1 MINDY
6 TCPRCHNVF
15 PSINKMLHERIC
27 TEENPVPLNASRL
40 VIPKETELKQDEQN
54 NNQVNN
60 ENNQENK
67 EVIPPIPEF
76 VQNSNNL
83 NKNKMN
89 EVYNFE
95 EIPKQYLCEICNKMI
110 EEKDKADH
118 ILCHDLEKEQEN
130 EVNNNGNNNNDI
142 YDIFGFS
149 EREIAEQRKM
159 ERQFER
165 NKNKRLNRN
174 IRENNNNNNNNNY
187 NNRINNL
194 RNVIN
199 SYSRLDR
206 NNNNNIPNNA
216 NNRRNVNNN
225 NNNNN
230 NNHHNYQN
238 NRNNQVSNGPVVTI
252 SAGQNGNRI
261 ITRVYP
267 NYNEVVDIQQQQ
279 NLNFLP
285 RLNRR
290 NNHNLNNAFIDYGSS
305 LRRGNN
311 ISERFNFFFE
321 EMMDNIHH
329 HPRPTDK
336 QLFNEFPETKIEDIN
351 KLDPEK
357 RNCVI
362 CLEDFKSGE
371 KATLLP
377 CVHLFHKNCI
387 KNWLKSKNSCPICKF
402 ELTRENIN
410 KQNNKYN

>member
-15 PSINKMLHERIC
+15 PSSNKMLHEIKC
-27 TEENPVPLNASRL
+27 TEENPLPLNASRMI
-40 VIPKETELKQDEQN
+40 IPKEINIKQDEQN

-67 EVIPPIPEF
+67 DVIPQIPQF
-76 VQNSNNL
+76 VQNSNSL
-83 NKNKMN
+83 NNNEMN
-89 EVYNFE
+89 EIYNFE

-110 EEKDKADH
+110 DEKDKADH
-118 ILCHDLEKEQEN
+118 LLCHNLEKEQEN
-130 EVNNNGNNNNDI
+130 EINNNGNNNNDI
-142 YDIFGFS
+142 NNIYGFS
-149 EREIAEQRKM
+149 EREIEEQRKI
-159 ERQFER
+159 ERQLER
-165 NKNKRLNRN
+165 NKNKRINQQNRN
-174 IRENNNNNNNNNY
+174 IRENNNH

-199 SYSRLDR
+199 SHGRLDR
-206 NNNNNIPNNA
+206 NNNNINPNNVI
-216 NNRRNVNNN
+216 NRRPNTNN

-230 NNHHNYQN
+230 NNHRNYQS
-238 NRNNQVSNGPVVTI
+238 NRNNQMSNGPVVTI
-252 SAGQNGNRI
+252 SQTNQNGNRI

-267 NYNEVVDIQQQQ
+267 NFNEVVDIQQQQ
-279 NLNFLP
+279 NLNFIP
-285 RLNRR
+285 SLNRR
-290 NNHNLNNAFIDYGSS
+290 HNNNLNNAFIDYESS
-305 LRRGNN
+305 RRHGDN
-311 ISERFNFFFE
+311 ILNRFHSMFE
-321 EMMDNIHH
+321 EMINNGHH
-329 HPRPTDK
+329 HQRPTDK
-336 QLFNEFPETKIEDIN
+336 QLFNEFPETKIDDIN

-410 KQNNKYN
+410 KQNNKFK